1 LQHTVERMVA
11 LRSEG
16 ALQVA
21 DMPSA
26 LHNHLAA
33 NGLHRLAER
42 VAEPVRDGADLP
54 EFRHGPTSPVIPL
67 PETEKQEIVKALAA
81 TGRQMA
87 KTAQMLG
94 ISRTTLYRRM
104 KDYGL

>member
-1 LQHTVERMVA
+1 MVA

-16 ALQVA
+16 ALRLS
-21 DMPSA
+21 DMPSS

-33 NGLHRLAER
+33 KDLHRLAEN
-42 VAEPVRDGADLP
+42 VTVPAANAVDLP
-54 EFRHGPTSPVIPL
+54 EFRRMDGLPVIPL
-67 PETEKQEIVKALAA
+67 PETEKHEIAKALQA
-81 TGRQMA
+81 TNRRMA

-104 KDYGL
+104 REYGL